1 MGESMIISNS
11 ATPVAPSFLV
21 PYGPALQQRP
31 RPTFRGAVA
40 AAGGALVGIGVGAI
54 AGNVL
59 KQEPRAAA
67 AVIAALFLAMGY
79 AALLAAPPRFVPA
92 GLVLVAPAPA
102 LLAGA
107 LTISSDS
114 SSATPTLLVA
124 TVLWAACWLIPVTR
138 RSLVL
143 GLALAGLWLT
153 LVALAVDTNVLSDA
167 PTQVFQKH
175 EVWSLSL
182 AVGVVYLLSG
192 LVFDRKG
199 WAGFSTPFFAIGD
212 IAFYIGVTGTVSH
225 IDGVGG
231 PLLVVLASLALTFVG
246 GAGGRRLTTWLGGG
260 GVVIGSLTLTA
271 QLLDTD
277 KVVPNALLILVLGVA
292 LLALVFAM
300 STARVSEDLAAPS
313 VAETDDA
320 TEPMPSGGH

>member
-1 MGESMIISNS
+1 MGESMIISSS
-11 ATPVAPSFLV
+11 AAPVAPSFLV

-54 AGNVL
+54 AGNL
-59 KQEPRAAA
+59 LRDDPRVAA

-79 AALLAAPPRFVPA
+79 AVLVAAPQRFAPA

-114 SSATPTLLVA
+114 SSATPTLFVA
-124 TVLWAACWLIPVTR
+124 TVLWAACWLVPVTR
-138 RSLVL
+138 RSLVF

-153 LVALAVDTNVLSDA
+153 LVALAVDTNVLSDG
-167 PTQVFQKH
+167 PTQVFQNN
-175 EVWSLSL
+175 EAWSLSL
-182 AVGVVYLLSG
+182 VVGVAYLVLG
-192 LVFDRKG
+192 LMFDRKG

-212 IAFYIGVTGTVSH
+212 YAFVIGVSGTVSR

-231 PLLVVLASLALTFVG
+231 PLLVVLASLMLTFVG
-246 GAGGRRLTTWLGGG
+246 DAGGRRLTTWLGGG
-260 GVVIGSLTLTA
+260 GVVIGCLALTA

-277 KVVPNALLILVLGVA
+277 EVVPNALLILVLGVA
-292 LLALVFAM
+292 LLTLVFRM
-300 STARVSEDLAAPS
+300 STARVSNDLAATS
-313 VAETDDA
+313 AAEAEAA
-320 TEPMPSGGH
+320 TEHIPSSEH

>member
-1 MGESMIISNS
+1 MGESMIISS
-11 ATPVAPSFLV
+11 TATPVASSFLA

-31 RPTFRGAVA
+31 RPTFRGVVA

-54 AGNVL
+54 
-59 KQEPRAAA
+59 
-67 AVIAALFLAMGY
+67 
-79 AALLAAPPRFVPA
+79 
-92 GLVLVAPAPA
+92 
-102 LLAGA
+102 
-107 LTISSDS
+107 
-114 SSATPTLLVA
+114 
-124 TVLWAACWLIPVTR
+124 
-138 RSLVL
+138 
-143 GLALAGLWLT
+143 AGLWLT

-175 EVWSLSL
+175 EDWSLSL

-199 WAGFSTPFFAIGD
+199 RAGFSTPFFAIGD
-212 IAFYIGVTGTVSH
+212 IAFYIGVTGTVSQ

-277 KVVPNALLILVLGVA
+277 KVVPNALLILVFGVA

-320 TEPMPSGGH
+320 TEPMPSGEH